1 VSDWSTAAIT
11 AATLLDHLEAD
22 YDDAGVTVGAVMV
35 LVELDNGDRDT
46 VGIYLRCSDAR
57 QWAQLGML
65 RAAEQSVLAGD
76 ATAVDEDENV
86 E

>member
-1 VSDWSTAAIT
+1 MSDWSTAAIT

-22 YDDAGVTVGAVMV
+22 YDDGVVTVGAVMV

-46 VGIYLRCSDAR
+46 TGIYLRCSDTR

-76 ATAVDEDENV
+76 ATAVDEE
-86 E
+86 EETE